1 MTEPSDASLQV
12 AAEEAGHRLD
22 AFLAKHFTSYSRVQ
36 LRRAVSEGQVLVDG
50 RKAKPSYRLN
60 EDQIVFI
67 TFPSRGPTGPAPEP
81 IALDLLYEDECIA
94 VVNKPYGM
102 VVHPAKG
109 HWSGTLAAA
118 LSHHFTQ
125 LSSVG
130 GATRPGIVHRLDRD
144 TSGVILVAK
153 TDTAHTKIASQFEAR
168 TVAKEYCALV
178 SPSPDRDRDWINAP
192 IGPHPYQREKMAI
205 RPDDASAR
213 DAQTFYEVKERF
225 KGISYLKVKPK
236 TGRTHQI
243 RVHLTHAGYPILAD
257 KLYSGR
263 SKIVR
268 GDISGLREDTTV
280 LLNRQA
286 LHAHRLEIEH
296 PASSE
301 RMEFVSPLPEDF
313 SRCLAEIRKYRTL
326 R

>member
-22 AFLAKHFTSYSRVQ
+22 AFLAKHFTAYSRVQ
-36 LRRAVSEGQVLVDG
+36 LRRAISEGQVLVDG

-118 LSHHFTQ
+118 LSHHFTH

-153 TDTAHTKIASQFEAR
+153 TDTAHTKIAAQFEAR
-168 TVAKEYCALV
+168 TVSKEYCALV

-205 RPDDASAR
+205 RPDVASAR
-213 DAQTFYEVKERF
+213 EAQTFYEVTERF
-225 KGISYLKVKPK
+225 RGISYLKVKPK

-243 RVHLTHAGYPILAD
+243 RVHLTYAGYPILAD

-263 SKIVR
+263 SRIVR

-301 RMEFVSPLPEDF
+301 RMEFVSTLPEDF
-313 SRCLAEIRKYRTL
+313 SKCLAEIRKYRTL

>member
-1 MTEPSDASLQV
+1 
-12 AAEEAGHRLD
+12 
-22 AFLAKHFTSYSRVQ
+22 
-36 LRRAVSEGQVLVDG
+36 
-50 RKAKPSYRLN
+50 
-60 EDQIVFI
+60 
-67 TFPSRGPTGPAPEP
+67 
-81 IALDLLYEDECIA
+81 
-94 VVNKPYGM
+94 M

-153 TDTAHTKIASQFEAR
+153 TDTAHTKIAAQFEAR

-263 SKIVR
+263 SRIVR

>member
-1 MTEPSDASLQV
+1 M
-12 AAEEAGHRLD
+12 D

-50 RKAKPSYRLN
+50 RNAKPSYRLN
-60 EDQIVFI
+60 EDQTVFI

-109 HWSGTLAAA
+109 HWAGTLAAA
-118 LSHHFTQ
+118 LSHHFNQ
-125 LSSVG
+125 LSSLG

-153 TDTAHTKIASQFEAR
+153 TDTAHTKIAAQFEAR
-168 TVAKEYCALV
+168 TVSKEYCALV

-205 RPDDASAR
+205 RPDVASAR
-213 DAQTFYEVKERF
+213 EAQTFYEVTERF
-225 KGISYLKVKPK
+225 RGISYLKVKPK

-263 SKIVR
+263 SRIVR

-296 PASSE
+296 PASGE

-313 SRCLAEIRKYRTL
+313 SKCLAEIRKYRTL

>member
-36 LRRAVSEGQVLVDG
+36 LRRVVSEGQVLVDG

-153 TDTAHTKIASQFEAR
+153 TDTAHTKIAAQFEAR

>member
-22 AFLAKHFTSYSRVQ
+22 AFLAKHFTAYSRVQ

-50 RKAKPSYRLN
+50 SKAKPSYRLN
-60 EDQIVFI
+60 EAQTVFI
-67 TFPSRGPTGPAPEP
+67 TFPARGPTGPEPEP

-94 VVNKPYGM
+94 VVNKPHGM

-125 LSSVG
+125 LSSVS

-153 TDTAHTKIASQFEAR
+153 TDAAHTKIAAQFEAR
-168 TVAKEYCALV
+168 TVSKEYRALV
-178 SPSPDRDRDWINAP
+178 SPSPDRDRDWIDAP

-205 RPDDASAR
+205 RPNDASAR
-213 DAQTFYEVKERF
+213 EAQTFYEVTERF
-225 KGISYLKVKPK
+225 KGIAYVKVQPK

-268 GDISGLREDTTV
+268 GDISGLREDTS
-280 LLNRQA
+280 LLLARQA

-296 PASSE
+296 PASGE

-313 SRCLAEIRKYRTL
+313 SRCLAEIRKHRTL